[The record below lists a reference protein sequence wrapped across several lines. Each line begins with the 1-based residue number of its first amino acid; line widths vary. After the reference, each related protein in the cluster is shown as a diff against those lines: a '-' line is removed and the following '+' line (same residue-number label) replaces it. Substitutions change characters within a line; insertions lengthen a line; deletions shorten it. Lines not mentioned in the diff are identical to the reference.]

1 MLSYALLAQHSRR
14 RYWAADLA
22 QWFATLIGYEV
33 ARYAPRVDLSP
44 AAVGQA
50 VAGVLDGVD
59 AVPRVERLD
68 RGFSWVTLAVNDM
81 IVRVAPRGGSLDP
94 YDPQAEAANLRR
106 VEGFVPA
113 PRVLAVQAESDN
125 PIGRPFGVHTRV
137 PGQVLRLD
145 DVSEHQPEYISAAGQ
160 ALGELHNLTAPMTV
174 AEAYDAELDRTEAVY
189 RRAAPGRHP
198 EFEAAL
204 MWLRTHRPDCNESA
218 VWCHGDFRFANLSWT
233 GPGQLGGVL
242 DWERAWAGD
251 PMCDVA
257 FTHRFSGWCTIEDS
271 THYGHPIDRERLAYA
286 ARFERVRSF
295 TASMRAIRAWLD
307 GRSDDPRLL
316 TIGRRGEHAM
326 KAELGW
332 ATG

>member
-1 MLSYALLAQHSRR
+1 M
-14 RYWAADLA
+14 
-22 QWFATLIGYEV
+22 
-33 ARYAPRVDLSP
+33 DLSP
-44 AAVGQA
+44 AAVGRA
-50 VAGVLDGVD
+50 VSEVFDGVG
-59 AVPRVERLD
+59 ALPRIERLD
-68 RGFSWVTLAVNDM
+68 RGFSWVTLGVNDA

-94 YDPQAEAANLRR
+94 YDPLVEAANLRR
-106 VEGFVPA
+106 VEGVVPA
-113 PRVLAVQAESDN
+113 PRVLAVQAEADN

-145 DVSEHQPEYISAAGQ
+145 DMTERRSEYIAAAGQ
-160 ALGELHNLTAPMTV
+160 ALGKLHNLTAPMTV
-174 AEAYDAELDRTEAVY
+174 AEAYDTELDCTEAIY
-189 RRAAPGRHP
+189 RRTAPDRHP

-204 MWLRTHRPDCNESA
+204 RWLRANRPDCNESA

-233 GPGQLGGVL
+233 GPGALGGIL

-271 THYGHPIDRERLAYA
+271 DDYGHLMDQERLAYA

-316 TIGRRGEHAM
+316 TIGRRGEQAINT
-326 KAELGW
+326 ELDW
-332 ATG
+332 AR

>member
-1 MLSYALLAQHSRR
+1 MA
-14 RYWAADLA
+14 
-22 QWFATLIGYEV
+22 E
-33 ARYAPRVDLSP
+33 
-44 AAVGQA
+44 
-50 VAGVLDGVD
+50 VLDGFD

-68 RGFSWVTLAVNDM
+68 RGFSWVTLAVNDV

-94 YDPQAEAANLRR
+94 YDPQVEATNLRR
-106 VEGFVPA
+106 VEGAVPA
-113 PRVLAVQAESDN
+113 PRVLVVQAESDN
-125 PIGRPFGVHTRV
+125 PIGRPFGVHTLV

-145 DVSEHQPEYISAAGQ
+145 DVSEHQPEYIAAAGQ
-160 ALGELHNLTAPMTV
+160 ALGQLHNLAAPMTV

-204 MWLRTHRPDCNESA
+204 LWLRANRPDCNEPA
-218 VWCHGDFRFANLSWT
+218 VWCHGDFRFANLSWN
-233 GPGQLGGVL
+233 GPGELGGIL

-271 THYGHPIDRERLAYA
+271 THYGHPLDQERLAYA

-316 TIGRRGEHAM
+316 TIGRRGERAM

>member
-1 MLSYALLAQHSRR
+1 MNGANSQ
-14 RYWAADLA
+14 
-22 QWFATLIGYEV
+22 
-33 ARYAPRVDLSP
+33 PRI
-44 AAVGQA
+44 
-50 VAGVLDGVD
+50 
-59 AVPRVERLD
+59 ERLS
-68 RGFSWVTLAVNDM
+68 RGFSWVTLGVDDV

-94 YDPQAEAANLRR
+94 YDPAVEAANLKRI
-106 VEGFVPA
+106 EGIVPA
-113 PRVLAVQAESDN
+113 PRVLAVQNDPHN

-137 PGQVLRLD
+137 PGRVLRLD
-145 DVSEHQPEYISAAGQ
+145 DVTEHRSDYIAAAGQ
-160 ALGELHNLTAPMTV
+160 ALGNLHNLTAAMTV

-189 RRAAPGRHP
+189 RRAAPDRHP

-204 MWLRTHRPDCNESA
+204 GWLRAHRPVCNEPA

-233 GPGQLGGVL
+233 GPGALGGIL

-271 THYGHPIDRERLAYA
+271 AHYGHPLNQERLAYA

-316 TIGRRGEHAM
+316 TIGRRGEQAM

-332 ATG
+332 ASG

>member
-1 MLSYALLAQHSRR
+1 MLLGSAIIGLAPCQYAHS
-14 RYWAADLA
+14 
-22 QWFATLIGYEV
+22 
-33 ARYAPRVDLSP
+33 VDLSP
-44 AAVGQA
+44 SAVGEA
-50 VAGVLDGVD
+50 VCEVLDGVE

-68 RGFSWVTLAVNDM
+68 RGFSWVTLAVDDV

-94 YDPQAEAANLRR
+94 YDPEAEAANLRR
-106 VEGFVPA
+106 VEGLVPS
-113 PRVLAVQAESDN
+113 PRVLAVQPDADN

-137 PGQVLRLD
+137 AGRVLRLD
-145 DVSEHQPEYISAAGQ
+145 DVTEGRAGYIAAAAR
-160 ALGELHNLTAPMTV
+160 ALGELHSLAASVTV
-174 AEAYDAELDRTEAVY
+174 ADGYDAELDRTEAVY
-189 RRAAPGRHP
+189 RRAAPDRHP

-204 MWLRTHRPDCNESA
+204 EWLRSNRPNCDEPA

-233 GPGQLGGVL
+233 GPGELGGIL

-257 FTHRFSGWCTIEDS
+257 FTRRFSGWCLVEDS
-271 THYGHPIDRERLAYA
+271 TDYGHLIDEERVAYA

-316 TIGRRGEHAM
+316 TIGRRGEQAM
-326 KAELGW
+326 KTDLAW
-332 ATG
+332 AHH